1 MINSDRFS
9 KIIPIVIDQ
18 LCEVAAKGSIGN
30 NIDTAI
36 AEVTIKG
43 IDYQIQISLVSDK
56 KMWVKED
63 EVRFSEVVKIH
74 DKRD

>member
-43 IDYQIQISLVSDK
+43 IDYQIQISLVSDI

>member
-36 AEVTIKG
+36 AEVNIKG